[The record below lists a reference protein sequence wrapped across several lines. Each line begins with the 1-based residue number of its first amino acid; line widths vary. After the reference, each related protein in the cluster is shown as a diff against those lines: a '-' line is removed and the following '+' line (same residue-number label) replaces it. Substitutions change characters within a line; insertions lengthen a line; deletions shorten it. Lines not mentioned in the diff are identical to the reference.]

1 MANSINWGKIYEST
15 WWGNDRY
22 YKLKTKQKMFRL
34 RRSKPKMK
42 QLKVQMNKQL
52 EQAIILCK
60 LKARLKRY
68 KK

>member
-1 MANSINWGKIYEST
+1 
-15 WWGNDRY
+15 
-22 YKLKTKQKMFRL
+22 MFRL

-42 QLKVQMNKQL
+42 QMKVIMNKEL